1 MNLREIPPAV
11 RLIGGAVSYIAI
23 VAVAVWM
30 LGVEAWWLLAVVAIA
45 LAAAVSPFLGAGV
58 VWFIVRRANR
68 RHNSQPIDPVRGQR
82 D

>member
-1 MNLREIPPAV
+1 MNLREISPAA
-11 RLIGGAVSYIAI
+11 RLISGAVSYVAT

-45 LAAAVSPFLGAGV
+45 LAAAVSPFLGAAV

-68 RHNSQPIDPVRGQR
+68 RHDPQPVDPLRGQS

>member
-1 MNLREIPPAV
+1 MNLRELSPAA
-11 RLIGGAVSYIAI
+11 RLIGGAVSYVAI

-45 LAAAVSPFLGAGV
+45 VAAAVSPFLGAGV

-68 RHNSQPIDPVRGQR
+68 RHDSQPVDPPAGPH
-82 D
+82 